1 MTTVAAG
8 SGGTTLFATGA
19 EVRCR
24 DGSCG
29 TLTRVIIDPV
39 MRTLTHLVVEPR
51 DGETGRLV
59 PLALVEH
66 SSPGQIG
73 LSCTMQEFGAL
84 AASQETDYFP
94 VDGPYGSYYG
104 GYARGYGYRHDDV
117 RFWPYYGLGYGYG
130 WGPEDFSHESVPA
143 GEVTVRRG
151 DPVHATDGDIGR
163 VAGLVIRTSGGQV
176 THVLLEE
183 GHLARKKEVAIPVRS
198 ITRVGD
204 VAEVAMTR
212 HEIQRL
218 PDVDVDHP
226 ESRNPAHPQGSEQ
239 KP

>member
-104 GYARGYGYRHDDV
+104 GYARGYG
-117 RFWPYYGLGYGYG
+117 
-130 WGPEDFSHESVPA
+130 WGPEEFSHESVPA